1 MKNRILT
8 TTLII
13 LTISLTFGLAMF
25 GLNFITGPMIEA
37 NNQGAEFAPLLAV
50 MPEGAEFGGDA
61 LIYDKANASASTL
74 NGVPASVLSVY
85 KEKNGLGFAIR
96 VTAESSYST
105 APMEITIGVTAEGK
119 ICGIQIDSYND
130 TASFDFRQKD
140 PTYLDSY
147 IGQDSALADVGLV
160 AGSTYSSTAFKN
172 AVSEA
177 LGVLIANDLI
187 TAGVKTDAQILEE
200 LIPTV
205 APGIV
210 KATELTASGNIQ
222 KALKSLNNSGFAY
235 IMTEGE
241 ASYLAVVNAVGVC
254 KFYNVE
260 GTDVTADHE
269 TLVTEA
275 KTHASANQ
283 ISYVANLTTKLGI
296 IMANAENITPVEFDT
311 FGNVLAA
318 VSFQNEGAN
327 YYAFYSSPLTYD
339 NNAMVIVT
347 VLDENGAIV
356 KQDIENIL
364 YGHGVEYLPVYG
376 QGYGDTASGKYNSY
390 EDLFSGMTSGTLND
404 SVLISGA
411 TISSTAIKTATAD
424 VFAAFESIKGGEQ

>member
-119 ICGIQIDSYND
+119 ICGVQVDSYND
-130 TASFDFRQKD
+130 TANYDFRKKD

-177 LGVLIANDLI
+177 LETLIANDLI

-205 APGIV
+205 APGFIKLSEV
-210 KATELTASGNIQ
+210 TASGNIQ
-222 KALKSLNNSGFAY
+222 KALKAGNDAGFAY
-235 IMTEGE
+235 IMVEGE
-241 ASYLAVVNAVGVC
+241 TNYLALVNATGAC
-254 KFYNVE
+254 KLYDVE
-260 GTDVTADHE
+260 GNVYENAALAEEAIAHA
-269 TLVTEA
+269 TE
-275 KTHASANQ
+275 NQ
-283 ISYVANLTTKLGI
+283 KNYVASLTTKVVVMTEGAADFETLTI
-296 IMANAENITPVEFDT
+296 DT
-311 FGNVLAA
+311 YNSVVAA
-318 VSFQNEGAN
+318 VSFQLDGAT
-327 YYAFYSSPLTYD
+327 YYAFYARSYGFD
-339 NNAMVIVT
+339 QMDVYVII
-347 VLDENGAIV
+347 DENGAIT
-356 KQDIENIL
+356 KIDAKMLIF
-364 YGHGVEYLPVYG
+364 GTDHFHGYKFPGNSEGTYKDGFVGET
-376 QGYGDTASGKYNSY
+376 GDTWTGDDAIITGAT
-390 EDLFSGMTSGTLND
+390 MTSNAMKEAVT
-404 SVLISGA
+404 
-411 TISSTAIKTATAD
+411 D